1 MFAQAEARKE
11 KKRAAAAAAAAA
23 AAQLPTD
30 PNATAAAALAAAAA
44 GQGGILA
51 ARLAG
56 NPLFDST
63 LQEMLLR
70 AQGGGAAGT
79 PPAVSAGMPM
89 PQIPPPMK
97 KPRKSM
103 EPQKQN
109 PLTAPGAFLPPGFP
123 AGLPLGAAGLP
134 PLPLPPTLTAAAS
147 PTTPAKKSKKNTGNN
162 NTNGGTPGAPNSQGA
177 PPINNNYDSGDDGV
191 LKIDEDGAG
200 SAAGNSGAG
209 AEDGGDGK
217 ENIDTEGAGAGA
229 KNNLPPG
236 SGGGSGN
243 EDDELH
249 QEVDLNN
256 SANGVSTEEEDEEEP
271 IAPQGSTL
279 FCFSLSNY
287 NTYFLQL
294 QRVWP
299 MKTCSTMASW

>member
-1 MFAQAEARKE
+1 MIFFLLLFGQAEARKE

-70 AQGGGAAGT
+70 AQGGGAGAGT

-109 PLTAPGAFLPPGFP
+109 PLGAPGAFLPPGFP
-123 AGLPLGAAGLP
+123 AALPLGAAGLP

-162 NTNGGTPGAPNSQGA
+162 NTNGGTPGAPNSQ
-177 PPINNNYDSGDDGV
+177 
-191 LKIDEDGAG
+191 
-200 SAAGNSGAG
+200 
-209 AEDGGDGK
+209 
-217 ENIDTEGAGAGA
+217 
-229 KNNLPPG
+229 
-236 SGGGSGN
+236 
-243 EDDELH
+243 
-249 QEVDLNN
+249 
-256 SANGVSTEEEDEEEP
+256 
-271 IAPQGSTL
+271 
-279 FCFSLSNY
+279 
-287 NTYFLQL
+287 
-294 QRVWP
+294 VWP
-299 MKTCSTMASW
+299 LTQFFSVSFL